1 MKRYLN
7 LLLVLIM
14 HIAELYS
21 QIRYPCDSIPTL
33 LRAGA
38 KAVIRSSQVKI
49 TVNNERQSLKEVKMV
64 VTLLNEKAEDYL
76 IVEIP
81 YDDLRRVSSIKASAY
96 DESGKLLWTL
106 KKYEIYD
113 MRDFG
118 GPEVI
123 SDARKKVFE
132 IPSYNYPFTISYSY
146 EMSMEDLFLSPAV
159 YLQQDDPTLSVEES
173 GLQYIIP
180 AGFEFN
186 YKTLNLKSPTDSIQ
200 LKSKLYLTW
209 REENLQAGRLRLFA
223 PPLARKL
230 PVVFATPLDFNLKGY
245 KGSLDNWQKYGRW
258 IGDLN
263 EGRDFL
269 DKVYEDR
276 AKDLVRDIPDRKKK
290 IKTLYEYMQKNT
302 RYFLLAFGV
311 GGYQPIPANDV
322 AKNGYGDCKALSNYM
337 KALLKAVGIESYY
350 SLVRSGD
357 GRWIQADFP
366 GNQFDHVI
374 LCVPDN
380 QDTIWLECTDQTSPF
395 NYLGSFT
402 CDRDVLA
409 ITPGGGKLLR
419 TPAYGL
425 DVNIINT
432 VSDIAL
438 SGSGDATIRL
448 EFEEHGL
455 MYDDLFLVSESRPDQ
470 RKVWLASQ
478 FGYTAFDLKKEE
490 FTFDR
495 EASIPIAKASFEI
508 RLRDLAARSS
518 RMMFIAPSF
527 LSGLSYIMED
537 PTEVELDLAFQQ
549 NDSVRIE
556 IPAGYNVEFLPG
568 EKHIA
573 SKFGNYTNHISAN
586 GGYIY
591 FIRKLS
597 FNKASYS
604 RETYPEFY
612 NFITDIARAD
622 KEMVVL
628 KAD

>member
-1 MKRYLN
+1 MKRHIILFLILIVQITKLN
-7 LLLVLIM
+7 
-14 HIAELYS
+14 S
-21 QIRYPCDSIPTL
+21 QISYPCDSIPTH

-38 KAVIRSSQVKI
+38 RAVVRSSQVKI
-49 TVNNERQSLKEVKMV
+49 TVNNERQSLMEVKGV

-96 DESGKLLWTL
+96 DESGKLVWNL

-123 SDARKKVFE
+123 SDTRKKVFE

-146 EMSMEDLFLSPAV
+146 QVSMEDLFLSPAV
-159 YLQQDDPTLSVEES
+159 YLQQDDPALSVEES

-186 YKTLNLKSPTDSIQ
+186 YKTFNLKSPTDSFK
-200 LKSKLYLTW
+200 LKGKLYLTW
-209 REENLQAGRLRLFA
+209 REENLQAERHRRFA

-230 PVVFATPLDFNLKGY
+230 PVIFSTPLEFNLKGY
-245 KGSLDNWQKYGRW
+245 KGNLNSWEEFGRW
-258 IGDLN
+258 FNNLN
-263 EGRDFL
+263 EGRDLL
-269 DKVYEDR
+269 DKVYADK
-276 AKDLVRDIPDRKKK
+276 AIALVRDIPDRRKK

-311 GGYQPIPANDV
+311 GGFQPIPANEV

-350 SLVRSGD
+350 TLVRSGA
-357 GRWIQADFP
+357 GQWIQPDFP

-380 QDTIWLECTDQTSPF
+380 EDTIWLECTDQKSPF

-409 ITPGGGKLLR
+409 ITPEGGRLIR
-419 TPAYGL
+419 TPPYGQ

-432 VSDIAL
+432 ISDIKL
-438 SGSGDATIRL
+438 SSSGDATIRL
-448 EFEEHGL
+448 EFEEQGL
-455 MYDDLFLVSESRPDQ
+455 MYEDIFRVSERKPDQ
-470 RKVWLASQ
+470 RKLWLASQ
-478 FGYTAFDLKKEE
+478 VGYAAFDLKKEE
-490 FTFDR
+490 FSFDR
-495 EASIPIAKASFEI
+495 EADIPVAKALFEI

-518 RMMFIAPSF
+518 NMLFIAPSF

-537 PTEVELDLAFQQ
+537 PTEVELGLAFQQ

-556 IPAGYNVEFLPG
+556 VPAGYKVEFLPVD
-568 EKHIA
+568 KQVI
-573 SKFGNYTNHISAN
+573 SKFGNYKNYFSVN

-591 FIRKLS
+591 FTRKLS
-597 FNKASYS
+597 FNKARYS

-612 NFITDIARAD
+612 HFITDIARAD

-628 KAD
+628 KKD